1 MNVHKIEQIT
11 QDQNEIKLKFSL
23 TYLIQL
29 RIN

>member
-1 MNVHKIEQIT
+1 MNLHKIEQIT